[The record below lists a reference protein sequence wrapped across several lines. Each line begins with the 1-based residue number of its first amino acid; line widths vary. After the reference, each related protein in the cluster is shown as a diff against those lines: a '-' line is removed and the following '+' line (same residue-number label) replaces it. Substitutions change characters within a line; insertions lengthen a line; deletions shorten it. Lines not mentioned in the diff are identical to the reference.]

1 MPHLLLYILDRSA
14 LLVRLFLELRLREVN
29 NLLVRRFLRFRFLRK
44 RGLGSRFFGSLTDF
58 ARSLGGRPAF
68 SRSYLIATIRIPLNF
83 EMDFGK
89 IRNCRARPGLKSTV
103 P

>member
-1 MPHLLLYILDRSA
+1 MPHLLLYILDRFT
-14 LLVRLFLELRLREVN
+14 LLVRLFLELGLREVN

-44 RGLGSRFFGSLTDF
+44 RGLGSRFFRFLNGF
-58 ARSLGGRPAF
+58 RPFLGGAPSF

-89 IRNCRARPGLKSTV
+89 IRNCRARPGSKSTV